1 MNFDITLSGQPY
13 TLTTSDDA
21 QIAAIAACRQKF
33 NDALP
38 QTIKQGEEDVANPD
52 LLPDDAA
59 YLEYVFGH
67 WAAANP
73 GFVEAD
79 LQATFASAAAS
90 YAGQIPPEQAIE
102 QAELTGDALKAALRA
117 YAAAKRWRIETG
129 GMVSNTFGAMPTD
142 RETRGLLGDI
152 IQSIDLGITTAPIRF
167 KSATG
172 FVSLDRTALV
182 AMAAEIAEHV
192 QDAFDAEDAIF
203 ADIEAETITTTAEI
217 DAYAWA

>member
-1 MNFDITLSGQPY
+1 MDYNVSLAGQSYTLS
-13 TLTTSDDA
+13 TSDDA
-21 QIAAIAACRQKF
+21 QIAAIAACRAKF
-33 NDALP
+33 NEALP
-38 QTIKQGEEDVANPD
+38 QTVKDGEVDVPNPA
-52 LLPDDAA
+52 LIATDAK
-59 YLEYVFGH
+59 YLEYVFSH

-73 GFVEAD
+73 GFVDAD
-79 LQATFASAAAS
+79 LQAAAASAFAS

-117 YAAAKRWRIETG
+117 HAAAKRWQVEVG

-167 KSATG
+167 KSAAG
-172 FVSLDRTALV
+172 FVSLDRAALV

-192 QDAFDAEDAIF
+192 QDAFDAEDAIV
-203 ADIEAETITTTAEI
+203 ADIESETITTTAEI